1 MLSEHLSNDGKTGEK
16 EIDLFIQRFVTDD
29 IYAAA
34 GKWLFSNKDAVQSIR
49 KSFADP
55 DSAHIENIN
64 YKYAANIECVE
75 DDLLF
80 DAVLD
85 CCLSGLKQSGDSD
98 RRLFITQRM
107 TLKCKVTF
115 NEGSINF
122 TSPSAYRG
130 DAVRNKHREY
140 PADENMVPVVSKDSL
155 DIEAAHFLS
164 VYCPEALINP
174 QPVPIMKILKEKMG
188 LYILPGVETTSAEEA
203 RDGQIFGKIY
213 FSPTMIEFQ
222 CPATKEMKTG
232 KVPRGT
238 TVIDPSTM
246 SSDIQGI
253 LENTLAHEGFHW
265 FRHRVYATICHM
277 LYGNTFIACRNSK
290 VTQLQETWTNEQR
303 LEWQAKS
310 IAPRI
315 LMSVESF
322 KMKAGEL
329 LASYTYNALEN
340 DTALNAIIK
349 ELADFFVVSRQSVM
363 IRLMETGF
371 LNRGTDSGCLR
382 NSRGFGV
389 TTSITSEDAFQEY
402 CENEDFRA
410 MVDTGA
416 VCRVDSHFIV
426 NDPRY
431 IERAGD
437 KLRLTAYAHG
447 HLLECALVFTLRKEY
462 PRQAK
467 GIAYRVDNNKLRT
480 IPKLEREQN
489 GKSKLDY
496 IAKLQRR
503 FDDEFEEFAAV
514 TPTFSKLAIDL
525 MERNHWNSQIFKDK
539 TLLDD
544 TAYNRIMNNK
554 AKNITIRT
562 VAAFCVGICAGIE
575 LANKLFA
582 AAGLTFNNSKQRFA
596 YSYVLR
602 TMPGCSIDECNDF
615 LESIGYE
622 ALGNRSREK
631 KMAIG

>member
-1 MLSEHLSNDGKTGEK
+1 
-16 EIDLFIQRFVTDD
+16 
-29 IYAAA
+29 
-34 GKWLFSNKDAVQSIR
+34 
-49 KSFADP
+49 
-55 DSAHIENIN
+55 
-64 YKYAANIECVE
+64 
-75 DDLLF
+75 
-80 DAVLD
+80 
-85 CCLSGLKQSGDSD
+85 
-98 RRLFITQRM
+98 M

-115 NEGSINF
+115 NEGAINF

-130 DAVRNKHREY
+130 DAVRDNRRKY

-164 VYCPEALINP
+164 LYCPEALINP
-174 QPVPIMKILKEKMG
+174 QPIPIMKILKEKMG
-188 LYILPGVETTSAEEA
+188 LYILPGAETTSAEEA
-203 RDGQIFGKIY
+203 HDGQIFGKIY
-213 FSPTMIEFQ
+213 FTPTMIEFQ

-253 LENTLAHEGFHW
+253 LENTFAHEGFHW

-290 VTQLQETWTNEQR
+290 VTQRQETWTNEQW

-315 LMSVESF
+315 LMPAESF

-371 LNRGTDSGCLR
+371 LNRGNDYGCLR
-382 NSRGFGV
+382 NSRGYGV
-389 TTSITSEDAFQEY
+389 TTSITSEDAFREY
-402 CENEDFRA
+402 SENEEFRA
-410 MVDTGA
+410 MVDSGA
-416 VCRVDSHFIV
+416 ICRVDSHFIV
-426 NDPRY
+426 NDPLY
-431 IERAGD
+431 IEQADD
-437 KLRLTAYAHG
+437 KLRLTAYARG

-467 GIAYRVDNNKLRT
+467 GIAYRVDNKKLRT
-480 IPKLEREQN
+480 ITKYERERN
-489 GKSKLDY
+489 KKSLLDN
-496 IAKLQRR
+496 IEKLQRR
-503 FDDEFEEFAAV
+503 FEAEFEEFAAI
-514 TPTFSKLAIDL
+514 TPTFSKMAIEI

-562 VAAFCVGICAGIE
+562 VAAFCVGICVSIE
-575 LANKLFA
+575 LADKLFA

-615 LESIGYE
+615 LESIGFE